1 MENEN
6 LIPEELQDDH
16 SQERSKESDRSESVN
31 RIRDTP
37 ARTLDHDHQRD
48 ETTARLSVDQDNDL
62 ISVIQTALPQPNNAM
77 EGCDLALPL
86 MNGSDNTDCK
96 KENEG
101 LPYRWRHLG
110 YSGYILLLAALY
122 ATLMLFAWVVLCI
135 LTHRPIATKMKHYGR
150 YSDEPPIFGTT
161 ALTSATGVSFDGPG
175 TYGWV
180 PERVFYAIFTRSDR
194 YLRAAQFIRSAVSV
208 TTIPLISAVCSKAA
222 VLFAQRRHPTTLS
235 LRQTMT
241 LADRGWTDPSIYF
254 QLLSGGSKQHA
265 TSFLVLAIFLN
276 ILGS

>member
-6 LIPEELQDDH
+6 LIPEELQGNH
-16 SQERSKESDRSESVN
+16 GQERSKEGDRPESLN

-37 ARTLDHDHQRD
+37 ACTLDHDHQHN
-48 ETTARLSVDQDNDL
+48 ETTARLFVDQDNDV
-62 ISVIQTALPQPNNAM
+62 ISVVQTALPQSNDAM

-86 MNGSDNTDCK
+86 TNGSDNTDCE
-96 KENEG
+96 KEIQG
-101 LPYRWRHLG
+101 PPYRRRHLG
-110 YSGYILLLAALY
+110 YSGYIFLLAALY
-122 ATLMLFAWVVLCI
+122 ATLMLFAWIVLCI
-135 LTHRPIATKMKHYGR
+135 LTHRPIATKMKHYGW
-150 YSDEPPIFGTT
+150 YLDKPPTFGT
-161 ALTSATGVSFDGPG
+161 AELTSATGVSFDGPG

-180 PERVFYAIFTRSDR
+180 PERVFHAIFTRSNR

-222 VLFAQRRHPTTLS
+222 VLFAQRRHQTTLS

-254 QLLSGGSKQHA
+254 RLLSGGFKQHA